1 MYTPH
6 CTIER
11 REERPTTTIEMIAE
25 KAGVSRGTVDRV
37 LHNRGQVKPETAE
50 KVRAVMEE
58 MDFQP
63 NALGRAFYLSR
74 KKNKIGVLVSF
85 REPDF
90 QAQVM
95 QGVNS
100 GIAYAKQ
107 HGVETLTEFAP
118 PGDPD
123 AYLAALE
130 RLLDSGVQGLALRG
144 IASEA
149 VNALLRELS
158 KEQLPIIT
166 YNQDIES
173 DLRNCFVGQDSYQ
186 SGACAAFL
194 MQQISPKQGST
205 LIVGVDRLHQS
216 SEERIR
222 GFTGHFKSC
231 TDSGMDVSHV
241 IYGGGDHDLVY
252 RLTRGRL
259 TELPELTGVFVSG
272 AGLSGAAQA
281 VDDAGLS
288 GRVKI
293 VGFDV
298 TDSNV
303 AFMKKG
309 TVQFLIDQGPYQQG
323 YQSIQLLTDAIFQ
336 DRPIETGYYDTGI
349 QIKNL
354 YNC

>member
-1 MYTPH
+1 M
-6 CTIER
+6 
-11 REERPTTTIEMIAE
+11 TTIETIAE

-63 NALGRAFYLSR
+63 NALGRAFYFAR

-95 QGVNS
+95 QGINS

-107 HGVETLTEFAP
+107 HGLETVTEFAP
-118 PGDPD
+118 PGNPD
-123 AYLAALE
+123 AYLAALD
-130 RLLDSGVQGLALRG
+130 RLLASGVQGLALRG
-144 IASEA
+144 ITSEA
-149 VNALLRELS
+149 VNARLRELS

-173 DLRNCFVGQDSYQ
+173 DLRNCFVGQDSYK

-194 MQQISPKQGST
+194 MQQISPKKGCT

-222 GFTGHFKSC
+222 GFTGHFLNVP
-231 TDSGMDVSHV
+231 GGEMDASHV

-252 RLTRGRL
+252 RLTQEKL
-259 TELPELTGVFVSG
+259 AELPELTGIFVSG

-288 GRVKI
+288 GTVKV

-298 TDSNV
+298 TDSNL

-309 TVQFLIDQGPYQQG
+309 TVQFLIDQGPYLQG

>member
-1 MYTPH
+1 MRTPH
-6 CTIER
+6 CAIER
-11 REERPTTTIEMIAE
+11 REERPTTTIETIAE

-50 KVRAVMEE
+50 KVRAVMAE

-149 VNALLRELS
+149 VNARLRELS

-173 DLRNCFVGQDSYQ
+173 DLRSCFVGQDSYK
-186 SGACAAFL
+186 SGSCAAFL
-194 MQQISPKQGST
+194 MQQISPKQGCT

-231 TDSGMDVSHV
+231 AGSEMDASHV
-241 IYGGGDHDLVY
+241 IYGGGDHDLIY
-252 RLTRGRL
+252 RLTREKL

-288 GRVKI
+288 GAVKV

-298 TDSNV
+298 TDSNM

-309 TVQFLIDQGPYQQG
+309 TVQFLIDQGPYLQG
-323 YQSIQLLTDAIFQ
+323 YHSIQLLTDALFQ
-336 DRPIETGYYDTGI
+336 DRPVETSYYDTGI